1 MTTNPCVCPPPSPT
15 IYFGLNTNIKVVMD
29 MINLGYY
36 PVLLTSNALYVI
48 SADYYD
54 DGRVAYTKFVNDE
67 AVHSVL
73 CYFSF
78 RDTIGAILQ
87 KGENSLYGF
96 IEPLTL
102 DVPEDMGPPE
112 FTYQEFKAIDSV
124 P

>member
-1 MTTNPCVCPPPSPT
+1 MTCDCPLPLPT
-15 IYFGLNTNIKVVMD
+15 KFFGLNTNIKVVMD
-29 MINLGYY
+29 MIMLGYY

-54 DGRVAYTKFVNDE
+54 DGRVAYTKFVDDE

-73 CYFSF
+73 CYISF
-78 RDTIGAILQ
+78 KDTLGDILQ

-96 IEPLTL
+96 LEEPLTL
-102 DVPEDMGPPE
+102 EVPEDMGPPE
-112 FTYQEFKAIDSV
+112 FTYQESKAIDSV